1 LKCVNCSHEQ
11 ASGKFCGKCGTPLQ
25 VAETPVL
32 EEIPVSN
39 PVNETVATVESA
51 SVAQPSQ
58 PTKPNEQVELVKETS
73 KKYIEY
79 VKEFAVKPSRIFT
92 NPESQF
98 TNALITLAILLL
110 LASYTIFS
118 AIKSVY
124 NSTMAGFGNDF
135 ADLFESQT
143 PKLPFFSIF
152 GNTFMIFLSL
162 VALSVVVT
170 LVVLKISK
178 QPVNFKSLV
187 SIYGTHLIPVI
198 GIVVLSFLLVLIN
211 NLVFGMGLFFL
222 GIAMTVFLYPVRIV
236 THNFIEELKV
246 DVSHRGLMYFGGFSI
261 ALYVVVTQYL
271 ISKVGSFM
279 ELIDQLDYFF

>member
-25 VAETPVL
+25 VAKSPVV
-32 EEIPVSN
+32 EEVPVSN
-39 PVNETVATVESA
+39 PVNETVATIESA
-51 SVAQPSQ
+51 SVAQPAQ
-58 PTKPNEQVELVKETS
+58 PAKPNEQVELVKETS

-79 VKEFAVKPSRIFT
+79 VKEFAVKPSRIFS
-92 NPESQF
+92 NPENQF

-124 NSTMAGFGNDF
+124 SSTMAEFGNDF
-135 ADLFESQT
+135 ADLFETQT

-152 GNTFMIFLSL
+152 SNTFLLFLL
-162 VALSVVVT
+162 LIAVSVVIT

-178 QPVNFKSLV
+178 QQVNFKSLV
-187 SIYGTHLIPVI
+187 SVYGTLLLPVI

-211 NLVFGMGLFFL
+211 KLALGMGLLVL
-222 GIAMTVFLYPVRIV
+222 GFAMAVYLYPLRIV
-236 THNFIEELKV
+236 FHNFIGELKI
-246 DVSHRGLMYFGGFSI
+246 DVIHRGLMYFGGFSI
-261 ALYVVVTQYL
+261 VLYIVVTQYV
-271 ISKVGSFM
+271 ISKVEPF
-279 ELIDQLDYFF
+279 IDQLDYFF